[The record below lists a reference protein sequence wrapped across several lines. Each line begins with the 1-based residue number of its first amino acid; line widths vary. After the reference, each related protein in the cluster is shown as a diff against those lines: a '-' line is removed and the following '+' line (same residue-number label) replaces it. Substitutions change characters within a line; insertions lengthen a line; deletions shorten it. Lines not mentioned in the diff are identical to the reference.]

1 MATNLTEELK
11 VLVTAEVEKAVKS
24 LKDVDQSTKK
34 TEDQF
39 KELGKTIATVFATK
53 QLLDFVHSANQAY
66 ESNAQTL
73 RVLESTLDATGAAA
87 WTNSKK
93 LVAMADGFQKVTNY
107 SSGAVQSMQTV
118 LLGFKSIQGANF
130 ESASN
135 AILDMATVMKMDLSS
150 AAQVVGKAL
159 DDPINGLGS
168 LSRQG
173 FAFTEEQKA
182 MIQSM
187 VDVGNV
193 AGAQKVILDEL
204 NGTYGGAAKA
214 AANATT
220 QLSNSMEDLKA
231 SIGEALSPLNQALA
245 STANKVI
252 SSFIGMDKSTKTIVA
267 TMGVFVAATPAVVL
281 GINGI
286 SAALTALEAHPL
298 ILGATA
304 IAAAIGAIV
313 GAVAAYSQAEKD
325 EAEAAKKS
333 SQEKRKQIELQRQ
346 QQEETQR
353 QIKLAKE
360 EADKAEKL
368 KQITAEMG
376 RDLYSSA
383 ASKKIDEETTERLI
397 KLYPD
402 LADKVKAYKTSV
414 EEAAIAVKE
423 LADQDVIKQVRTLMQ
438 EELKLNTEIEK
449 LSKKTPISPSKPY
462 ADLREVEQT
471 KKQKEEIL
479 KNLKEIAD
487 KERQLL
493 NSIGMEFETAPD
505 VFSGALRRTGNIV
518 KTETRKI
525 QESFE
530 EMVKGINS
538 EYSSLSANDPVLQ
551 LEQLQRKLEEIAKT
565 REQINSQKQIAEITE
580 EEVKTITSRLDYI
593 ERQTGLK
600 IASLNSSISGNQVKS
615 WKKWFSEITKVDE
628 SQIKSISD
636 ENGKILMT
644 AGQAGAKAYLSGFAR
659 EKETASQ
666 IAGQFGIAFD
676 IKPYLEKEK
685 AEIEKTLSSLLNIDP
700 TKINDA
706 FKVDDP
712 GIQLLVER
720 VKELKGILGDMTN
733 DDPFTSWQDSMRESF
748 QNILDDTGNFTSEES
763 KMIAE
768 LATQMSELGIN
779 ASLGGFEAFGQAMAE
794 GASASEALSAALSD
808 MAEQILSQLPTM
820 FLQAGLQLIAQGQWP
835 IGLGFIAAAGS
846 TSLINGY
853 VQGKKDSAE
862 ANALGGV
869 YGDSG
874 YHAFALGGAF
884 TNQIVSS
891 PTYFRFAKGSGFGTG
906 LMGEAGPEAIMPLS
920 RGPDGSLGVSVNGGN
935 TSAVFAMSVIINNYS
950 SEEVHAQETE
960 TADGKRQLEITIG
973 AMINQHIGSGRAD
986 KTMKAR
992 YGITAQGY

>member
-11 VLVTAEVEKAVKS
+11 VLVTAEVEKAIKS
-24 LKDVDQSTKK
+24 LNNVDQSTKK

-53 QLLDFVHSANQAY
+53 QILDFVRASNQAY

-73 RVLESTLDATGAAA
+73 RVLESTLDATGAVA
-87 WTNSKK
+87 WTSSKK
-93 LVAMADGFQKVTNY
+93 LVAMADSFQKVTNY

-130 ESASN
+130 ENAST
-135 AILDMATVMKMDLSS
+135 AILDMATVMKMDLAR

-173 FAFTEEQKA
+173 FTFTEEQKA
-182 MIQSM
+182 MIQAM
-187 VDVGNV
+187 VNVGDV

-220 QLSNSMEDLKA
+220 QLSNSMNDLKA

-252 SSFIGMDKSTKTIVA
+252 NSFLNLDKSTKTMVA
-267 TMGVFVAATPAVVL
+267 TMGMFVAATPAVVL
-281 GINGI
+281 GIKGI
-286 SAALTALEAHPL
+286 SAALTLLEAHPL

-313 GAVAAYSQAEKD
+313 GAVAAYDQAEED
-325 EAEAAKKS
+325 ETEAAKKAA
-333 SQEKRKQIELQRQ
+333 QEKKRQIELQRQ

-360 EADKAEKL
+360 EADRAEKL

-376 RDLYSSA
+376 RDLYSGA
-383 ASKKIDEETTERLI
+383 VSKKIDEETTERLI

-402 LADKVKAYKTSV
+402 LAGKVKAYKTSV
-414 EEAAIAVKE
+414 EEATAAVKE
-423 LADQDVIKQVRTLMQ
+423 FADQKATESVSTDLSKLNEWATEFARVNERFQQLKKKGQHLTNNEK
-438 EELKLNTEIEK
+438 EELLKLEKELASEADIAIYNLERNINKK
-449 LSKKTPISPSKPY
+449 LST
-462 ADLREVEQT
+462 AGLVLEQSLDNT
-471 KKQKEEIL
+471 YK
-479 KNLKEIAD
+479 
-487 KERQLL
+487 
-493 NSIGMEFETAPD
+493 
-505 VFSGALRRTGNIV
+505 IV

-538 EYSSLSANDPVLQ
+538 EYASLSANDPVLQ
-551 LEQLQRKLEEIAKT
+551 LEQLQHKLEEIAKT
-565 REQINSQKQIAEITE
+565 RAQINSQKQKAGVTE
-580 EEVKTITSRLDYI
+580 DEVKTITSRLDYI
-593 ERQTGLK
+593 EKQTKAK
-600 IASLNSSISGNQVKS
+600 IASLNNSISDNQVKS
-615 WKKWFSEITKVDE
+615 WKKWFSEITKIDE
-628 SQIKSISD
+628 SQIKSALD
-636 ENGKILMT
+636 KNGEILKT
-644 AGQAGAKAYLSGFAR
+644 AGQAGAEAYLSGFTR

-666 IAGQFGIAFD
+666 IAAQFGIAFN

-700 TKINDA
+700 SKINEA

-712 GIQLLVER
+712 GIQILVER
-720 VKELKGILGDMTN
+720 VKELKEILGEMTE
-733 DDPFTSWQDSMRESF
+733 DDPFTSWQDSMKNSF

-779 ASLGGFEAFGQAMAE
+779 ASLDGFEAFGQAMAE
-794 GASASEALSAALSD
+794 GANASEALSAALSD

-835 IGLGFIAAAGS
+835 IGLGFVAAAGS

-853 VQGKKDSAE
+853 VQGKKSTAE

-869 YGDSG
+869 YGNSE
-874 YHAFALGGAF
+874 YQAFALGGTF
-884 TNQIVSS
+884 TNQIVSK

-920 RGPDGSLGVSVNGGN
+920 RGPDGSLGVSVNGG
-935 TSAVFAMSVIINNYS
+935 FAGVAISMPVIIHNYS
-950 SEEVHAQETE
+950 SEEIRTQETE
-960 TADGKRQLEITIG
+960 NPDGSRQFEITIG
-973 AMINQHIGSGRAD
+973 ALINQHIGSGRAD
-986 KTMKAR
+986 KTMRAR
-992 YGITAQGY
+992 YGITAQGF